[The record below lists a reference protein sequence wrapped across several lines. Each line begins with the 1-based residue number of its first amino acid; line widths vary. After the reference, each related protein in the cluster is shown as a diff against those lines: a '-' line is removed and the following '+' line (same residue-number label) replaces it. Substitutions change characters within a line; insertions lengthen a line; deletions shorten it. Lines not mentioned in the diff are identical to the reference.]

1 MASNTMIEVKSLSA
15 SFDDR
20 QVLKNV
26 SFTIN
31 EREIAVI
38 LGGSGS
44 GKSTIFRHML
54 RLYDVPYNTIRIFD
68 KDIADLNE
76 SEQLVFF
83 MKLGVFYQN
92 GALLNS
98 LTVGENVALALEQHT
113 SLPPDIIENIVRTK
127 LELVNLGDAYQ
138 LFPSQLSGGMLK
150 RAALARAIIMDPP
163 LLFCDE
169 PGAGLDPVSL
179 ASLDQLILNLRN
191 LLGITVV
198 MVTHEVSS
206 ILRIADKII
215 FLDDGVIT
223 FKGTPQDALKSDIPV
238 VKDFFSKGTGATLPT
253 DH

>member
-1 MASNTMIEVKSLSA
+1 MIEVKGLTA

-26 SFTIN
+26 SFTVN
-31 EREIAVI
+31 EKEIAVI

-54 RLYDVPYNTIRIFD
+54 RLYDVPYKTIRIFD

-76 SEQLVFF
+76 SEQLEFF

-127 LELVNLGDAYQ
+127 LELVHLGDAYQ

-215 FLDDGVIT
+215 FLDDGVIA
-223 FKGTPQDALKSDIPV
+223 FKGTPEDALKSDIPV
-238 VKDFFSKGTGATLPT
+238 VKDFFSKGTGATLTT